1 MPLGLGTP
9 EVLIILAIALLILGP
24 TKLPQL
30 ARALGQSI
38 REFRKASTG
47 ILDEEEKT
55 AVRSMRDKGTS
66 ADIDRETLEK
76 IAAKLEIEQ
85 EGKTEDELVKEI
97 VKKAREKGLVK

>member
-30 ARALGQSI
+30 ARALGQSL
-38 REFRKASTG
+38 REFKRASSG
-47 ILDEEEKT
+47 LLDEEERK
-55 AVRSMRDKGTS
+55 AVASMKEKGGS
-66 ADIDRETLEK
+66 EVDRETLEK

-85 EGKTEDELVKEI
+85 EGKTEEELVKEI